1 MYTRWERAPNPDC
14 QGHIPCSARTPS
26 LCVWGRSFNLWTP
39 EHGSKA
45 PLPRQQAVQVAQH
58 PVQLQPLS
66 FLVLQ
71 IKRPG
76 TIALWSSYQR
86 ASYIYTVWGIHLM
99 PVRQWVMV
107 LPISKSTFLSS
118 ELIPSHIP
126 SFQLRFSRLA
136 SHSNVPSTF
145 PYVQKCKSHNRSC
158 NSSITNLCRWDCNQK
173 PHSKYNLLEIPQDS
187 RSPHIK
193 VLCRRRLSLHTVT

>member
-14 QGHIPCSARTPS
+14 QGHIPCSAWTPS

-39 EHGSKA
+39 EHGSRA

-58 PVQLQPLS
+58 PVQLQPQS

-71 IKRPG
+71 IKGPG
-76 TIALWSSYQR
+76 AIALWSSYQK
-86 ASYIYTVWGIHLM
+86 AFYIYTVWGIHLM
-99 PVRQWVMV
+99 PIRQWVMV

-118 ELIPSHIP
+118 ELIPSRIP
-126 SFQLRFSRLA
+126 SFQLWFSRLA

-145 PYVQKCKSHNRSC
+145 PYVQKCKSHNHSC
-158 NSSITNLCRWDCNQK
+158 NSSITNLRRWDCNQQ

-187 RSPHIK
+187 RSPHNK